1 MSGDGRKRRIVL
13 VAGGWSPEREISL
26 LGAEGI
32 ARALRGRGHA
42 VTLYDLSEGF
52 DALLDV
58 AAGHDAAFLNLH
70 GQPGEDGLVQALLER
85 IGCPYQGADPA
96 GSFLALNKAAA
107 KALFRRAGLRV
118 PEGVFLPR
126 RPQAGWTPDLRFPLF
141 VKSNTGGS
149 SLDLFRA
156 RDGAELKTA
165 LDALFGAGQE
175 VLIEEMATGR
185 EVTCGVLDVGE
196 KGPEGLPPVLIV
208 PRREFFD
215 YHDKYAAD
223 GAAELCPA
231 PLPGEL
237 LERVRRTAV
246 AAHRCLGL
254 TGYSRADFILTPDN
268 DLYLLEVNTLPGMT
282 AASLV
287 PKEAAALGMDFGE
300 LLEALLEDAIRRRGA
315 SAA

>member
-1 MSGDGRKRRIVL
+1 MNNGQTWRVLL
-13 VAGGWSPEREISL
+13 VAGGWSPEREVSL
-26 LGAEGI
+26 RGAEGI
-32 ARALRGRGHA
+32 ARALRERGHA
-42 VTLYDLSEGF
+42 VTLFDLSDGF
-52 DALLDV
+52 DALLHL
-58 AAGHDAAFLNLH
+58 APGHDAAFLNLH

-85 IGCPYQGADPA
+85 VGCPYQGSGPA

-107 KALFRRAGLRV
+107 KTLFRRAGLRV
-118 PEGVFLPR
+118 PGGVFLPR
-126 RPQAGWTPDLRFPLF
+126 RPQPGWMPDLRFPLF

-175 VLIEEMATGR
+175 ALIEELVPGR

-196 KGPEGLPPVLIV
+196 KGPRGLPPILVV

-215 YHDKYAAD
+215 YHDKYAPD

-231 PLPGEL
+231 PLPGDV
-237 LERVRRTAV
+237 LERVRAAAV

-254 TGYSRADFILTPDN
+254 TGYSRADFILTPDD
-268 DLYLLEVNTLPGMT
+268 DLCLLEVNTLPGMT

-300 LLEALLEDAIRRRGA
+300 LLEILLEDAIRRQA
-315 SAA
+315 ILA

>member
-1 MSGDGRKRRIVL
+1 M
-13 VAGGWSPEREISL
+13 
-26 LGAEGI
+26 
-32 ARALRGRGHA
+32 
-42 VTLYDLSEGF
+42 
-52 DALLDV
+52 
-58 AAGHDAAFLNLH
+58 
-70 GQPGEDGLVQALLER
+70 
-85 IGCPYQGADPA
+85 
-96 GSFLALNKAAA
+96 
-107 KALFRRAGLRV
+107 
-118 PEGVFLPR
+118 
-126 RPQAGWTPDLRFPLF
+126 
-141 VKSNTGGS
+141 
-149 SLDLFRA
+149 
-156 RDGAELKTA
+156 
-165 LDALFGAGQE
+165 
-175 VLIEEMATGR
+175 
-185 EVTCGVLDVGE
+185 
-196 KGPEGLPPVLIV
+196 